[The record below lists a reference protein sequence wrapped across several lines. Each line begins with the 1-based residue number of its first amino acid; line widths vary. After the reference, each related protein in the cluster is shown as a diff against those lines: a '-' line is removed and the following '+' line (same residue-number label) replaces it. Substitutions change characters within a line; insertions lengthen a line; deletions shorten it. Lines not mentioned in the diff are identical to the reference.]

1 MHGCGDGM
9 APLKE
14 LSDYEDERRQ
24 EKFAKTEVHNAE
36 SVMNE
41 ARRGNYDVA
50 EAAQILAHAK
60 EKFEAKDFSKAIE
73 LSLECR
79 KIAYAL
85 MNKRG

>member
-1 MHGCGDGM
+1 M

-24 EKFAKTEVHNAE
+24 EKFAKNEVHSAE
-36 SVMNE
+36 SVVNE
-41 ARRGNYDVA
+41 ARRGSCDVT
-50 EAAQILAHAK
+50 EAAQVLAHAK
-60 EKFEAKDFSKAIE
+60 EMFDAKDYSRAIE